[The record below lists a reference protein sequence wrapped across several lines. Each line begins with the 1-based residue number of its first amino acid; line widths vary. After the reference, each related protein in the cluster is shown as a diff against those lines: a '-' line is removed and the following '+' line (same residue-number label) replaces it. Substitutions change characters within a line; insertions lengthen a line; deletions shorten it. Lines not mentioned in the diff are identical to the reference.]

1 MLAFIS
7 YCCKKRIE
15 RKCDLLTVED
25 IVFAM
30 EHLSKD
36 DFKKLLKYYI
46 KSRSQ
51 RDEEERQT
59 HTNTNTKQARA
70 RSS

>member
-1 MLAFIS
+1 M
-7 YCCKKRIE
+7 
-15 RKCDLLTVED
+15 LTVED

-30 EHLSKD
+30 EHLPRD
-36 DFKKLLKYYI
+36 EFKKLLKYYI

-51 RDEEERQT
+51 RDEEERRALT
-59 HTNTNTKQARA
+59 TNTKQVHA

>member
-1 MLAFIS
+1 MLGFVF
-7 YCCKKRIE
+7 YCCKKRND
-15 RKCDLLTVED
+15 RKGDMLTVED

-30 EHLSKD
+30 EHLPRD

-59 HTNTNTKQARA
+59 LPNTNTKQVRS

>member
-1 MLAFIS
+1 M
-7 YCCKKRIE
+7 
-15 RKCDLLTVED
+15 LTVED

-30 EHLSKD
+30 EHLPRD

-59 HTNTNTKQARA
+59 LTNTRQVRA